1 MRLLISNFLSISV
14 HYGREVAL
22 FNIAG
27 TVERWRGN
35 YRRGGGGVMMARI
48 SEKQVMV
55 RDT

>member
-1 MRLLISNFLSISV
+1 MCLLISNFLSISV
-14 HYGREVAL
+14 HYDRELAL

-35 YRRGGGGVMMARI
+35 YRRGGGVMMARFL
-48 SEKQVMV
+48 EKQVME

>member
-27 TVERWRGN
+27 TVARWRGN
-35 YRRGGGGVMMARI
+35 YRRGGGDDGEDLRETSDGA
-48 SEKQVMV
+48 
-55 RDT
+55 